1 METDVQQHQILFLP
15 EVAERLRLSPGTVNR
30 LLAQRRKGEG
40 HFPLPL
46 SGTKCK
52 GRWLASDV
60 DKYIESLASINIPVQ
75 VQTVKQQKQNYQK
88 RQEAARKILRQ
99 HGIDCK

>member
-1 METDVQQHQILFLP
+1 MDTTNTPHRILFIP
-15 EVAERLRLSPGTVNR
+15 EVAERLRVSIGTVNR

-46 SGTKCK
+46 SGAKCK

-60 DKYIESLASINIPVQ
+60 DKYIESLSSVNIPVH
-75 VQTVKQQKQNYQK
+75 VPTVKQQKQNYQK